1 MRTACHD
8 QPHEDRLTHDGFAIV
23 ALLDPDELAR
33 IRRDVRDLGFGAD
46 DGTGFPVPRSRM
58 RISISQGDA
67 ETSARIFDAL
77 APLLREA
84 TCRILREY
92 ALLRIGIFDKLP
104 RGAAIEPHQHA
115 TIVDESKYRSL
126 TMWVPLGDTTV
137 EMGTLHVVP
146 ASHDLT
152 HDLRPKNHVRDRF
165 ARVSR
170 KVVARHS
177 TPVALGA
184 GEAVVFDDRL
194 IHWSPPN
201 RSSRIRTA
209 LQLELVPEEAEL
221 VMYYQAGALDLA
233 KYAVERS
240 EYRRSW
246 LNLEDPQKLRHLETL
261 SQPVVRYGARHF
273 RSMLGGA
280 RAPESFLSRIVAE
293 VRNQVGF

>member
-1 MRTACHD
+1 MRTTCHD
-8 QPHEDRLTHDGFAIV
+8 QRHEDRLTRDGFAVV
-23 ALLDPDELAR
+23 ALLGPDELAR
-33 IRRDVRDLGFGAD
+33 VGWGVRNLGFGAD

-67 ETSARIFDAL
+67 QTSGRIFDAL

-84 TCRILREY
+84 TSRILREY

-146 ASHDLT
+146 GSHELT
-152 HDLRPKNHVRDRF
+152 HDFRPKNQVRDRF

-177 TPVALGA
+177 TAVSLRA

-221 VMYYQAGALDLA
+221 VMYYQTGAHGLA
-233 KYAVERS
+233 KYAAERS

-246 LNLEDPQKLRHLETL
+246 LNRQDPQKLRHLATL
-261 SQPVVRYGARHF
+261 SQPVARYDDRHF
-273 RSMLGGA
+273 RSMLGEA
-280 RAPESFLSRIVAE
+280 PAPESLLSRIVAE
-293 VRNQVGF
+293 VRNQLGF